1 MDFGE
6 FITHEVNE
14 FLNVRY
20 EDFQRKEI
28 GEIFEHWNDFV
39 DTRSYVV
46 FPDYGFSFLMEKV
59 EGFSIQFSNYIKN
72 NNIPSDALKTPSQVS
87 YFVVYDAGCQL
98 IEKIYS
104 KNNLLGFLRTEKID

>member
-20 EDFQRKEI
+20 EDFQKKEI
-28 GEIFEHWNDFV
+28 GEIFECWNDFV
-39 DTRSYVV
+39 DTRNYVV

-59 EGFSIQFSNYIKN
+59 EGFSIQFSNYIKK

-98 IEKIYS
+98 IAKIYS
-104 KNNLLGFLRTEKID
+104 KNNLLGFLRAEKID